1 MLQPKEVKSIDLK
14 DIFAII
20 LKRKW
25 LIVGPLVVITAMAY
39 GGTFLLK
46 PKYESTTIIWIDKPE
61 NASREL
67 ASIVGGNRPETR
79 DEQQSRQLAL
89 QAEITSQPY
98 LYQLIRDLK
107 LDDDPDVTREA
118 AKARE
123 ETPEY
128 SLDQIKYNLLVDKLR
143 KEIGVSFYGLDQ
155 VKISVTNTDPV
166 MARDMANRLT
176 EILDQEKTKYE
187 MEKILD
193 NQSFADVQLQKTEFY
208 YQQAIDS
215 LNSAQSK
222 LSKLQLPENIASET
236 NRFNIVSTIDKIGL
250 ERDDYSRE
258 LNSLKQKLADFNLG
272 KARLKY
278 NDSIVELRTTIDQL
292 ISTYANM
299 MEKYTWDD
307 QNVINVNIRLNNYT
321 QYLEEAVTS
330 SAAEQ
335 YSSYPA
341 NQLAMLQRSFVLEEN
356 LDIDNSKQ
364 QRLQQSLDE
373 IAGRINLIPRLQSQI
388 TELENKVA
396 DARKYRDAFRSEEAT
411 VGILSEQAKERT
423 KYKVIEPAQ
432 VPLAP
437 YWPNK
442 RNIIIIGFAMGLVL
456 GGAFVFLIEIL
467 DNSFKRVDDIEYE
480 LNLPVIATIP
490 KIEKL
495 RR

>member
-14 DIFAII
+14 GIYAIL

-25 LIVGPLVVITAMAY
+25 LIVGPLVVITCIAY

-46 PKYESTTIIWIDKPE
+46 PKYESSTIIWIDKPE

-67 ASIVGGNRPETR
+67 ASIVGGTRPETR

-128 SLDQIKYNLLVDKLR
+128 SLEQLKYDILVDRLR
-143 KEIGVSFYGLDQ
+143 KQIDVSFYGLDQ
-155 VKISVTNTDPV
+155 VRITVTATDPV
-166 MARDMANRLT
+166 LARDIASRLT

-187 MEKILD
+187 LEKILD
-193 NQSFADVQLQKTEFY
+193 NQSFADVQLQKTEY
-208 YQQAIDS
+208 YYKQAIDS
-215 LNSAQSK
+215 LTSAQSR
-222 LSKLQLPENIASET
+222 LSKLQLPDNIASEA
-236 NRFNIVSTIDKIGL
+236 NRFNIASTIDKIGL
-250 ERDDYSRE
+250 ESDDYSRE
-258 LNSLKQKLADFNLG
+258 LTSLKQKLSDFNLG

-278 NDSIVELRTTIDQL
+278 NDSIVELRTNIDGL
-292 ISTYANM
+292 VSTYANS

-307 QNVINVNIRLNNYT
+307 QNVINVNIRLNNYI
-321 QYLEEAVTS
+321 QFLEDAIKKAVN
-330 SAAEQ
+330 EQ
-335 YSSYPA
+335 YASYPA
-341 NQLAMLQRSFVLEEN
+341 NQLALLQRNFVLEEN

-364 QRLQQSLDE
+364 QRLQQSLDK
-373 IAGRINLIPRLQSQI
+373 IADRVNLVPKLQSEI
-388 TELENKVA
+388 TELQNRVA
-396 DARKYRDAFRSEEAT
+396 DARRYRDAFRSEEAT

-432 VPLAP
+432 VPLVP
-437 YWPNK
+437 VWPNK
-442 RNIIIIGFAMGLVL
+442 RNIIIIGIAMGLVL

-467 DNSFKRVDDIEYE
+467 DNSFKRVEDVE
-480 LNLPVIATIP
+480 LELDLPVIATIP

-495 RR
+495 HR

>member
-25 LIVGPLVVITAMAY
+25 LIVGPLVVISAMAY

-79 DEQQSRQLAL
+79 DEQQSRQLAMR
-89 QAEITSQPY
+89 AEITSQPY
-98 LYQLIRDLK
+98 LYQLIQDLK
-107 LDDDPDVTREA
+107 LDDDPDITREA

-155 VKISVTNTDPV
+155 VKITVTNTDPV
-166 MARDMANRLT
+166 LARDIASRLT

-208 YQQAIDS
+208 YKQAIDS
-215 LNSAQSK
+215 LNAAQAR
-222 LSKLQLPENIASET
+222 LTKLQLPESIASET
-236 NRFNIVSTIDKIGL
+236 NRFNIVSWIDKIGL

-292 ISTYANM
+292 VSTYANM

-307 QNVINVNIRLNNYT
+307 QNVVNVNIRINNYT
-321 QYLEEAVTS
+321 QYLEEAIK
-330 SAAEQ
+330 AAAADQ
-335 YSSYPA
+335 YASYPA
-341 NQLAMLQRSFVLEEN
+341 NQLDMLQRCFVLEET

-364 QRLQQSLDE
+364 KRLQQSLDE
-373 IAGRINLIPRLQSQI
+373 IADRVNSIPRLQSQI
-388 TELENKVA
+388 TELQNKVA

-432 VPLAP
+432 VPLVP
-437 YWPNK
+437 VWPNK
-442 RNIIIIGFAMGLVL
+442 RNIVIIGIAMGLVL

-467 DNSFKRVDDIEYE
+467 DNSFKRVDDVESE
-480 LNLPVIATIP
+480 LDLPVIATIP